1 MLDNPYT
8 VIYEPGRTKA
18 GYKRFYGQEGIGMK
32 RQILKNYAVITIMAL
47 LNALAISLFIDPHH
61 LAPGGVTGIAIIIGK
76 FLPVETGTLIFAL
89 NIPILLFSIWQ
100 FGIHFTVSTIYA
112 ITLISAFTNLL
123 APLGP
128 ATDDI
133 LLAVLA
139 GGVLYAVSIGL
150 IMKAGATTGGMDIIV
165 KWLRQKLPYLKTG
178 MLFFITDVIIISV
191 SGIVFQDLDVALY
204 AGIIA
209 VVNSFMLDIV
219 LYGKDEAKLQY
230 IISDKADEITD
241 RLLKELD
248 IGVTQIEGRG
258 AFSGKAK
265 KVLMC
270 VVKKPVSPQVE
281 DIVREEDAEAFMVIT
296 SATEIFGEGYKSYFG
311 ERI

>member
-1 MLDNPYT
+1 M
-8 VIYEPGRTKA
+8 
-18 GYKRFYGQEGIGMK
+18 
-32 RQILKNYAVITIMAL
+32 
-47 LNALAISLFIDPHH
+47 
-61 LAPGGVTGIAIIIGK
+61 
-76 FLPVETGTLIFAL
+76 
-89 NIPILLFSIWQ
+89 
-100 FGIHFTVSTIYA
+100 
-112 ITLISAFTNLL
+112 LISVFTNLL
-123 APLGP
+123 APFGP

-165 KWLRQKLPYLKTG
+165 KWLRVKLPYLKTG
-178 MLFFITDVIIISV
+178 VLFFITDAIIISV
-191 SGIVFQDLDVALY
+191 SGIVFRNLDVALY

-209 VVNSFMLDIV
+209 VVNSVVLDFV

-230 IISDKADEITD
+230 IISDKADTITD

-258 AFSGKAK
+258 AFSKKEK

-270 VVKKPVSPQVE
+270 VVKKPVSPRVE
-281 DIVREEDAEAFMVIT
+281 DIVKEEDAEAFMVIT
-296 SATEIFGEGYKSYFG
+296 SATEIFGEGYKSYFAD
-311 ERI
+311 RF

>member
-1 MLDNPYT
+1 
-8 VIYEPGRTKA
+8 
-18 GYKRFYGQEGIGMK
+18 MK
-32 RQILKNYAVITIMAL
+32 KKIVRNYAMITLMAL
-47 LNALAISLFIDPHH
+47 LNEAAISLFIDPHN
-61 LAPGGVTGIAIIIGK
+61 LAPGGVTGIAVIISRV
-76 FLPVETGTLIFAL
+76 LSVETGTLIFAL
-89 NIPILLFSIWQ
+89 NVPILLFAIWQ
-100 FGIHFTVSTIYA
+100 FGLHFAVSTIYA
-112 ITLISAFTNLL
+112 TVLISVFTNLL
-123 APLGP
+123 APFGP

-165 KWLRQKLPYLKTG
+165 KWLRVKLPYLKTG
-178 MLFFITDVIIISV
+178 VLFFITDAIIISV
-191 SGIVFQDLDVALY
+191 SGIVFRNLDVALY

-209 VVNSFMLDIV
+209 VVNSVVLDFV

-230 IISDKADEITD
+230 IISDKADTITD

-258 AFSGKAK
+258 AFSKKEK

-270 VVKKPVSPQVE
+270 VVKKPVSPRVE
-281 DIVREEDAEAFMVIT
+281 DIVKEEDAEAFMVIT
-296 SATEIFGEGYKSYFG
+296 SATEIFGEGYKSYFAD
-311 ERI
+311 RF